1 MELLHDTSPEK
12 LESTTQPLKAQQARS
27 NRNLKH
33 RPPEDEL
40 KIISTQPKAFV
51 TSEAILQKFVPYSL
65 IQNT

>member
-1 MELLHDTSPEK
+1 
-12 LESTTQPLKAQQARS
+12 
-27 NRNLKH
+27 LKH